1 MERYKFL
8 QDWTDPLNPIKTILA
23 GSVVRSFGPSQMA
36 ALIADGIVMQV
47 GDYTRCVKN
56 PLETAGACSVLS
68 DEQAAMYSDIAFGIA
83 LSEKSNEGTITNKQ
97 TKK

>member
-8 QDWTDPLNPIKTILA
+8 QDWIDPLNPLKTILS

-36 ALIADGIVMQV
+36 ALITDGIVMQV

-56 PLETAGACSVLS
+56 PLEAVGACSVLS
-68 DEQAAMYSDIAFGIA
+68 DEQISAYENTES
-83 LSEKSNEGTITNKQ
+83 KVNNKQ